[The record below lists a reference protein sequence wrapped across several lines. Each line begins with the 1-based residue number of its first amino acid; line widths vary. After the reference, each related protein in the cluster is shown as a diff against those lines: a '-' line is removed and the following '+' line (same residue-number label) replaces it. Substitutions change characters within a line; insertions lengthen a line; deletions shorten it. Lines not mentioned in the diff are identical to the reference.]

1 VIGVEP
7 KRADDATRSFDAKT
21 LRMISSGGNVDFK
34 QADKLFVKATKPPKP
49 QPRAPWQPN

>member
-34 QADKLFVKATKPPKP
+34 
-49 QPRAPWQPN
+49 